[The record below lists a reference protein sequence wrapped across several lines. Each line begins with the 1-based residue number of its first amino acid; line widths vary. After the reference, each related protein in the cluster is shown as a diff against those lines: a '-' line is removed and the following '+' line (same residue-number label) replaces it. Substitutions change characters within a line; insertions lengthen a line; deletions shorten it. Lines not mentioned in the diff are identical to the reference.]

1 MGNKNSNSIRVTE
14 GNPGSSDSIENQ
26 NPKLKFENL
35 KKPLIYFLMAL
46 VCAGCLYLIFK
57 PKDNK
62 IAEKTGFNSMI
73 PQAAN
78 DQLQADKQ
86 KAYEQ
91 QLLEQKNEENKSK
104 LTTLADYWNNSVSP
118 QEDLQSSGN
127 SSPNTVKEQNAID
140 SYRNAQQ
147 TLGSFY
153 SRDEQEVSNLIKE
166 ISRLKNE
173 VSQKNAEPSGMG
185 INDQLELLEKSYQM
199 AAKYLPSTSKNE
211 EKIEEKKTE
220 NPPKKEKDLTVSAK
234 PFKNSVISSLYREPS
249 DSAFL
254 SQLNQNTFTGIQ
266 LKGQQSQGQSQSR
279 NSISAVIHETKT
291 LTGESTVSIRLSEA
305 LMLKN
310 TMIPRGTLLK
320 AISKFQRGRLNLKIS
335 SIEHDGDIIP
345 VEINVYD
352 NDGQLGLYV
361 PYSSEQ
367 NALSDIA
374 ANMSQSSGTSIMMTQ
389 SAGQQVAADLSRGL
403 VQGVSGYFQKKV
415 RQPKITVKSGHQ
427 VFLVSKK

>member
-1 MGNKNSNSIRVTE
+1 MGNTNSNSIRVTE
-14 GNPGSSDSIENQ
+14 GNPETSDSIENQ
-26 NPKLKFENL
+26 NPKLKFENF
-35 KKPLIYFLMAL
+35 KKPLIYFLMA
-46 VCAGCLYLIFK
+46 VACAGCLYLIFK

-62 IAEKTGFNSMI
+62 IVEKAGFNSMI

-104 LTTLADYWNNSVSP
+104 LTTLADYWNNSDLS
-118 QEDLQSSGN
+118 QEDFQSSGN
-127 SSPNTVKEQNAID
+127 SSPNTVKEQNALN

-153 SRDEQEVSNLIKE
+153 SRDEQEVSNLRKE

-173 VSQKNAEPSGMG
+173 ANQKSSEPSGMR
-185 INDQLELLEKSYQM
+185 INDQLELMEKSYQM
-199 AAKYLPSTSKNE
+199 AAKYLPSTSKSE
-211 EKIEEKKTE
+211 EIVEEKKAE
-220 NPPKKEKDLTVSAK
+220 NLPNKEKDYTVSAK
-234 PFKNSVISSLYREPS
+234 PVKHSVVSSLYREPS
-249 DSAFL
+249 DSVFL
-254 SQLNQNTFTGIQ
+254 SQINQNTFIRIQ
-266 LKGQQSQGQSQSR
+266 SEEKQSQNQSR
-279 NSISAVIHETKT
+279 NSIHAVIHETKT
-291 LTGESTVSIRLSEA
+291 LTGESTVSIRISES
-305 LMLKN
+305 LKLKN
-310 TMIPRGTLLK
+310 MIIPKGTLLK
-320 AISKFQRGRLNLKIS
+320 AISKFQGGRLNLKIS
-335 SIEHDGDIIP
+335 SIEYIGDIIP
-345 VEINVYD
+345 VEINIYD

-361 PYSSEQ
+361 PYSPER
-367 NALSDIA
+367 NALTDIA

>member
-1 MGNKNSNSIRVTE
+1 MGNTNSNSVRVTE
-14 GNPGSSDSIENQ
+14 GNSENSGANDNQ

-46 VCAGCLYLIFK
+46 ACAGCLYLIFK

-62 IAEKTGFNSMI
+62 IAEKAGFNSMI

-104 LTTLADYWNNSVSP
+104 LTTLADYWNKLDSL

-127 SSPNTVKEQNAID
+127 SSSNTVKEQNALN

-153 SRDEQEVSNLIKE
+153 SRDDQEVNNLRKE

-173 VSQKNAEPSGMG
+173 ASQKNSEPVGMG
-185 INDQLELLEKSYQM
+185 INDQLKLMEKSYQM
-199 AAKYLPSTSKNE
+199 AAKYLPSTSKSE
-211 EKIEEKKTE
+211 EIVEEKKAE
-220 NPPKKEKDLTVSAK
+220 NLPKKEKDLTVSAK
-234 PFKNSVISSLYREPS
+234 PVKHSVVSSLYRESS

-254 SQLNQNTFTGIQ
+254 SQINQNMFIGIQ
-266 LKGQQSQGQSQSR
+266 SEEKQSQSQNR
-279 NSISAVIHETKT
+279 NSIHAVIHETKT
-291 LTGESTVSIRLSEA
+291 LTSESTVSIRLSEA

-310 TMIPRGTLLK
+310 MMIPKGILLK
-320 AISKFQRGRLNLKIS
+320 AISKFQGGRLNLKIS
-335 SIEHDGDIIP
+335 SIEYGGDIIP
-345 VEINVYD
+345 VEINIYD
-352 NDGQLGLYV
+352 NDGQLGLYA
-361 PYSSEQ
+361 PYSPEQ
-367 NALSDIA
+367 NALTDIA

>member
-1 MGNKNSNSIRVTE
+1 MGNTNSNSVRVTE
-14 GNPGSSDSIENQ
+14 GNPETSATSENS
-26 NPKLKFENL
+26 NPKLKFEKF
-35 KKPLIYFLMAL
+35 KKPLIYFLMTVA
-46 VCAGCLYLIFK
+46 CAGFLYLIFK

-62 IAEKTGFNSMI
+62 IAEKAGFNSMI

-91 QLLEQKNEENKSK
+91 QLLEQKNDENKSK
-104 LTTLADYWNNSVSP
+104 LTTLADYWNNSDSP
-118 QEDLQSSGN
+118 QEDLQSSAN
-127 SSPNTVKEQNAID
+127 ASPNTVKEQNALN

-153 SRDEQEVSNLIKE
+153 NRDEQEVSNLRKE

-173 VSQKNAEPSGMG
+173 AIQKSSEPAGMG
-185 INDQLELLEKSYQM
+185 INDQLELMEKSYQM
-199 AAKYLPSTSKNE
+199 AAKYLPSTSKTE
-211 EKIEEKKTE
+211 EIVEEKKAE
-220 NPPKKEKDLTVSAK
+220 KHPNKEKDYTVSAK
-234 PFKNSVISSLYREPS
+234 PVKQSVVSSLYREPS

-254 SQLNQNTFTGIQ
+254 SQINQNRFSGIQ
-266 LKGQQSQGQSQSR
+266 SEELQSQSQSR
-279 NSISAVIHETKT
+279 NSIHAVVHETKT
-291 LTGESTVSIRLSEA
+291 LTGESTVSMRLSES
-305 LMLKN
+305 LKLKN
-310 TMIPRGTLLK
+310 VIITKGTILK
-320 AISKFQRGRLNLKIS
+320 AISKFQSGRLNLKIS
-335 SIEHDGDIIP
+335 SIEFDGDIIP

-361 PYSSEQ
+361 PYSPEQ

-374 ANMSQSSGTSIMMTQ
+374 ANMGQSSGTSIMMTQ

-415 RQPKITVKSGHQ
+415 RQPKIIVKSGHQ

>member
-1 MGNKNSNSIRVTE
+1 MENTNNNSIRVTE
-14 GNPGSSDSIENQ
+14 GNPEASATSENQ
-26 NPKLKFENL
+26 NPKLKFENF
-35 KKPLIYFLMAL
+35 KKPLIYFLMA
-46 VCAGCLYLIFK
+46 VACVGCLYLIFK

-62 IAEKTGFNSMI
+62 IAEKEGFNSMI

-91 QLLEQKNEENKSK
+91 QLLEQKNNENKSK
-104 LTTLADYWNNSVSP
+104 LTTLADYWNNSDLP
-118 QEDLQSSGN
+118 QEDLQSSSN
-127 SSPNTVKEQNAID
+127 SSANTVKEHNALN

-153 SRDEQEVSNLIKE
+153 SRDEQEVSNLRKE

-173 VSQKNAEPSGMG
+173 ASQKSSEPAGMG
-185 INDQLELLEKSYQM
+185 INDQLELMEKSYQM
-199 AAKYLPSTSKNE
+199 AAKYLPSTAKSE
-211 EKIEEKKTE
+211 EIVEEKKAE
-220 NPPKKEKDLTVSAK
+220 NIPKIKKDFTVSAK
-234 PFKNSVISSLYREPS
+234 PVKHSVVSSLYREPS
-249 DSAFL
+249 DSVFL
-254 SQLNQNTFTGIQ
+254 SQLNKNTFIGIQ
-266 LKGQQSQGQSQSR
+266 SEEQQSQSQNT
-279 NSISAVIHETKT
+279 NSIRAVIHETKT
-291 LTGESTVSIRLSEA
+291 LTGESLVSIRLSDA
-305 LMLKN
+305 LLLKN
-310 TMIPRGTLLK
+310 TMIPKGTLLK
-320 AISKFQRGRLNLKIS
+320 AISKFQGGRLHLKIS
-335 SIEHDGDIIP
+335 SIEYDGDIIP
-345 VEINVYD
+345 VEINIYD

-361 PYSSEQ
+361 PNSPEQ

-403 VQGVSGYFQKKV
+403 VQGVSGYFQKKI